1 MDTESDEIL
10 EEESKVFP
18 RWLAQSLAQNLNRK
32 HQFFLRENRNG
43 SVWISWGKA
52 AENACKAFLT
62 YITQFKFKL
71 RKHSPYWKYK
81 AIYASSLINKVAVNA
96 SPQKRIQLV
105 TDLLNNHA
113 NKQEEF
119 HPVNPIELRKIHL
132 ESNRINCYS
141 RDLKKEFEESL
152 PKTWVQAARRNYL
165 RMLRTDYA
173 FPEREFSDWDLCF
186 RFNRARLRRL
196 SVNPWEECIERN
208 SVRLERYIF

>member
-52 AENACKAFLT
+52 AENACKALFT
-62 YITQFKFKL
+62 YITQFKL
-71 RKHSPYWKYK
+71 NVRKQDPYWKYK

-105 TDLLNNHA
+105 TDLVNSYA
-113 NKQEEF
+113 NKQGEYNSGN
-119 HPVNPIELRKIHL
+119 VIELRKIHL
-132 ESNRINCYS
+132 ESNRINCYA

-165 RMLRTDYA
+165 RMLRTDYD

-208 SVRLERYIF
+208 LVRLERT